1 MIALVFLVVGK
12 LKEMHWIEAVAEYE
26 KRLSKLA
33 KTEWIEIEDQR
44 IPENPSEKEKL
55 TVLET
60 EGKKILTRIP
70 KDAHVITLEIA
81 GKPMSSP
88 EFADYL
94 AELATYGASKICFVI
109 GGSLGL
115 SSAVKARSQKAL
127 SFSPM
132 TFPHQLARVMLIE
145 QVYRALTLMAN
156 LPYHK

>member
-1 MIALVFLVVGK
+1 M
-12 LKEMHWIEAVAEYE
+12 
-26 KRLSKLA
+26 A
-33 KTEWIEIEDQR
+33 KIEWIEIEDER
-44 IPENPSEKEKL
+44 IPENPSEKEKM

-60 EGKKILTRIP
+60 EGKRLLARIP
-70 KDAHVITLEIA
+70 KDAHLITMEIE

-94 AELATYGASKICFVI
+94 TDLANYGVSRIYFVI

-115 SSAVKARSQKAL
+115 SPAVKARAQKAL

-132 TFPHQLARVMLIE
+132 TFPHQLVRVMLIE
-145 QVYRALTLMAN
+145 QVYRALTIGAH